1 MNKEEKQKYLPS
13 KPRYKILDSLRGIAA
28 IIIVIYHLFESYYS
42 LGISH
47 PINHGYL
54 AVDFFFVLSGF
65 VISYSYDD
73 RWEEM
78 SLWNFIKRRFI
89 RLHPYVIFGTFF
101 GSLIFYFQDCENFP
115 LIKNCKFYQVLICL
129 IWGITIIPIPS
140 YFDIRGWKETNP
152 LNGVIWTLQLEYF
165 GNFIYAIL
173 IRRISNLILLI
184 LIFFS
189 CILTFI
195 LCFNF
200 DFFNILKER
209 NELSYT
215 VIGGWSLN
223 LCHIF
228 IGFVRLLY
236 PFLIGIYISR
246 KKLLIKTKYPFFG
259 CCFLI
264 CLSLGMPFVGNE
276 YIRFTNGIYDFFVII
291 FVFPLIVS
299 IGAGTEIDDNNFISK
314 ICNLLGEISYPIYIT
329 HYPLIYIQQS
339 FATNY
344 HYRSTEEHIFVSFSI
359 FILIIFV
366 AFSSLNLYD
375 KPFRVL
381 LRHLLFDDEQKET
394 NKDNITNIKKII
406 DKSNIKN

>member
-1 MNKEEKQKYLPS
+1 MQKEKKKEKYFSS

-28 IIIVIYHLFESYYS
+28 IIIVIYHIFESYFTI
-42 LGISH
+42 GISH

-73 RWEEM
+73 RWDEM
-78 SLWNFIKRRFI
+78 SLFNFIKRRFI

-101 GSLIFYFQDCENFP
+101 GCLIFYFQDCEIFP
-115 LIKNCKFYQVLICL
+115 LIKNCNLYNVLICL
-129 IWGITIIPIPS
+129 IWGITIIPIPP

-152 LNGVIWTLQLEYF
+152 LNGVIWTLQFEYF

-184 LIFFS
+184 FIFFS

-200 DFFNILKER
+200 DFFDILIER

-215 VIGGWSLN
+215 VIGGWTLN
-223 LCHIF
+223 LCHLF

-246 KKLLIKTKYPFFG
+246 KKLLIKIKYSNWL
-259 CCFLI
+259 CLFLI
-264 CLSLGMPFVGNE
+264 CFSLGMPFVGNE
-276 YIRFTNGIYDFFVII
+276 KIRFTNGIYDFFIII

-299 IGAGTEIDDNNFISK
+299 IGAGSEIDENDFIGK
-314 ICNLLGEISYPIYIT
+314 ICNFLGEISYPIYIT
-329 HYPLIYIQQS
+329 HYPLIYVHQAYAI
-339 FATNY
+339 NY
-344 HYRSTEEHIFVSFSI
+344 KYKNISEHIFISFCI
-359 FILIIFV
+359 FILIVFV
-366 AFSSLNLYD
+366 AFSSFKLYD
-375 KPFRVL
+375 EPFRKL
-381 LRHLLFDDEQKET
+381 LRNLLFESQDEINKE
-394 NKDNITNIKKII
+394 NFSQIKKIGE
-406 DKSNIKN
+406 NLL